1 MPESTSASTHKR
13 RSGMAWCVV
22 SANINHG
29 TLNVPGLRI
38 CRTQEEAERLAEIGD
53 NTSAQ
58 QVWIEEH
65 DND

>member
-1 MPESTSASTHKR
+1 
-13 RSGMAWCVV
+13 MAWCVV